1 MKHINKM
8 TRGEDGRFVKQAVHE
23 LTQDF
28 LKENFEYKD
37 GLLYRK
43 ETVSS
48 NAKEGCLA
56 GWVNPNNY
64 RYVSISNKKYL
75 LHRLIWLYHY
85 GYLPKMLDHING
97 DSLDNRVENLR
108 PATHSQNT
116 ANSRVKSHSKSGIK
130 GVSKQGRGYYAK
142 IQVRG
147 KSFYL
152 GTYETPELA
161 KECYDFAAELAFG
174 EFARP

>member
-1 MKHINKM
+1 MKLINKM
-8 TRGEDGRFVKQAVHE
+8 TRGEDGRFVKQVVHE

-64 RYVSISNKKYL
+64 RYVSISNRKYL

-85 GYLPKMLDHING
+85 GYLPKQIDHING

-108 PATHSQNT
+108 VATQSQNM
-116 ANSRVKSHSKSGIK
+116 ANKPVRSDSKSRIK
-130 GVSKQGRGYYAK
+130 GVTKQGNKYYAK
-142 IQVRG
+142 ICVKG

-152 GTYETPELA
+152 GTYETPEKA
-161 KECYDFAAELAFG
+161 KECYDFAAEIAFG
-174 EFARP
+174 EYAKQ